1 MQKSLTPEI
10 HKRLAAVALGKE
22 AADLCLK
29 NGRLVNCLTGNIEEL
44 DIAISDGFI
53 AATGKNFQAEK
64 YIDCE
69 GLFISPGFIDGHIH
83 IESTLLSPLEF
94 AKAVIPRGTTAVVA
108 DPHEIANC
116 LGMEGIDYML
126 RASRGLPISI
136 YFTAPSCVPATHLET
151 SGAEL
156 GPGEIDALFRDDRV
170 IALGEMMNFPGVI
183 FSDPTVEAKLDV
195 ARKRGVPIDG
205 HSPGLSGKDLCAYIS
220 AGIDSDHECTAAAE
234 ASEKLARGM
243 WLFLRQGTSEK
254 NLVDLLP
261 AVTPVTRSR
270 CCLVSDDRHP
280 DDLMDNGHMDYSL
293 RTAVEAGIDPVTA
306 LTMATVNPAVRF
318 GLRNSGAI
326 APGYFADLVILRDLE
341 KFQVVRTIFRGRT
354 VATEGNMSFDT
365 AGVDVPSPMD
375 FNLDPLSIDFELKAE
390 GNRARVIGTVEG
402 QLITRHLELEI
413 PNRDGLVRPDIEND
427 IIKLFV
433 IERHHGTGNVGK
445 GLVKG
450 LGLKRGAIA
459 SSVAHDSHNLIVAG
473 VNDKAILNAVTA
485 IAEQGGGLCAADS
498 KGVISI
504 LPLPVSGLMSDRPL
518 EEVRRNADEVIKASK
533 SLGAVPKN
541 PFMIL
546 SFLALPVI
554 PSLKLTDRGLVD
566 VEKFTFVPLF
576 CNS

>member
-1 MQKSLTPEI
+1 MRTELTPEI
-10 HKRLAAVALGKE
+10 HKKLAAVVLGKKP
-22 AADLCLK
+22 ADLCLK
-29 NGRLVNCLTGNIEEL
+29 NGRVVNCLTGNIEEL

-53 AATGKNFQAEK
+53 AGTGREFQAEK
-64 YIDCE
+64 YLDCE

-83 IESTLLSPLEF
+83 IESTLLTPLEF
-94 AKAVIPRGTTAVVA
+94 ARAVVPRGTTAVVA

-116 LGMEGIDYML
+116 LGVEGVEYML
-126 RASRGLPISI
+126 RASRRLPMSM

-183 FSDPTVEAKLDV
+183 FSDPAVEAKLYA
-195 ARKRGVPIDG
+195 ARKRGIPIDG

-220 AGIDSDHECTAAAE
+220 AGIDSDHECTTASEAE
-234 ASEKLARGM
+234 EKLAKGM
-243 WLFLRQGTSEK
+243 WLFLRQGTAEK

-280 DDLMDNGHMDYSL
+280 DDLMDHGHMDYSL
-293 RTAVEAGIDPVTA
+293 KTAVEAGTDPMTA
-306 LTMATVNPAVRF
+306 LTMATINPARRF
-318 GLRNSGAI
+318 GLKNSGAI
-326 APGYFADLVILRDLE
+326 APGYFADLVILKNLE
-341 KFQVVRTIFRGRT
+341 QFQVVSTIFRGRT
-354 VATEGNMSFDT
+354 VATEGSLSFDS
-365 AGVDVPSPMD
+365 AGVDVPSPRD
-375 FNLDPLSIDFELKAE
+375 FNLDPSSIDFGLKAE

-402 QLITRHLELEI
+402 QLITRHLKLEI
-413 PNRDGLVRPDIEND
+413 PVKDGLVQPDLEND

-433 IERHHGTGNVGK
+433 IERHHGSGNTGK
-445 GLVKG
+445 GLVSG

-473 VNDKAILNAVTA
+473 VDEKAMANAVTA
-485 IAEQGGGLCAADS
+485 ITEQGGGLCAADS
-498 KGVISI
+498 NGIISI
-504 LPLPVSGLMSDRPL
+504 LPLPVAGLMSDRPL
-518 EEVRRNADEVIKASK
+518 EEVRRNADQVIKAAK
-533 SLGAVPKN
+533 SLGALPEN
-541 PFMIL
+541 PFMTL

-554 PSLKLTDRGLVD
+554 PSLKLTDKGLVD
-566 VEKFTFVPLF
+566 VEKFRFVPLF